1 MKVVL
6 TIVAAPIALV
16 LAAPLLLLIG
26 IALGPAALVI
36 LFIAGFA
43 FVISGLLWLVQKA
56 NVRHN
61 RVPPTHT

>member
-43 FVISGLLWLVQKA
+43 FIISGLLWLVQRA